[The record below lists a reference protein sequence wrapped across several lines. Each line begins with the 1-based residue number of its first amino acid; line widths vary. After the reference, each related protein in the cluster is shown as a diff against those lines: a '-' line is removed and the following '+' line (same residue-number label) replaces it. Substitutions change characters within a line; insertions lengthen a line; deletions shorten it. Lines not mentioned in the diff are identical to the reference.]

1 MLAIGARSVARQRLG
16 PPAARGDRWRTE
28 RTMSARRDILDW
40 AEAGCIASSDV
51 PTALRVGGALPAP
64 TDWVRFVEQLLLWLG
79 AVLIAAGVG
88 FFVAYNWQ
96 DLGRF
101 EKLALVQGL
110 VVAALT
116 VVGWKGLDGA
126 AGKAALF
133 GATLLVGALLALVG
147 QIYQTG
153 ADTFEL
159 FAAWGLAILP
169 WVLVARFAPLWVL
182 WLAIANLAIVLYY
195 TTFGGLLGV
204 LFGPERL
211 LWVLLAL
218 NTVAL
223 VLWESLAAAGIRWL
237 GGRWAPRLLA
247 LASGGLVT
255 ALAIWH
261 LLDWRGTSGWGVP
274 LWLAWLVV
282 AYLVYRR
289 WRRDLFVL
297 AGGVSSVVLVAA
309 TFLLEHMGLDDYGG
323 FLLVALAVIGL
334 SALGT
339 RWLHAVAAETDE

>member
-1 MLAIGARSVARQRLG
+1 MN
-16 PPAARGDRWRTE
+16 
-28 RTMSARRDILDW
+28 ARRDILEW
-40 AEAGCIASSDV
+40 SERGLVAPQDV
-51 PTALRVGGALPAP
+51 QTALRVGGALPAAA
-64 TDWVRFVEQLLLWLG
+64 DWLRFVEQLLLWLG

-101 EKLALVQGL
+101 EKLALVEGL
-110 VVAALT
+110 VVTALA
-116 VVGWKGLDGA
+116 VVVWKGLDGA

-159 FAAWGLAILP
+159 FAAWGLAIVP
-169 WVLVARFAPLWVL
+169 WALVARFAPLWVL
-182 WLAIANLAIVLYY
+182 WLGIANLAIVLYY
-195 TTFGGLLGV
+195 STFHGLFGL

-211 LWVLLAL
+211 LWVLFAF
-218 NTVAL
+218 NTAAL

-237 GGRWAPRLLA
+237 SGRWAPRLLA
-247 LASGGLVT
+247 LVSGGLAT
-255 ALAIWH
+255 ALAIWD
-261 LLDWRGTSGWGVP
+261 LVDGRTTSGWGVP
-274 LWLAWLVV
+274 LWLVWLGA

-297 AGGVSSVVLVAA
+297 AGGVSSVVVVAA

-323 FLLVALAVIGL
+323 FLVVALMVIAL
-334 SALGT
+334 SAIGT

>member
-1 MLAIGARSVARQRLG
+1 VQKAKSATLLHGRANVLCFGA
-16 PPAARGDRWRTE
+16 
-28 RTMSARRDILDW
+28 MSARRDILEW
-40 AEAGCIASSDV
+40 GEAGCIVPPDV
-51 PTALRVGGALPAP
+51 QSALRVGGALPTAS
-64 TDWVRFVEQLLLWLG
+64 DWQRFVEQILLWVG
-79 AVLIAAGVG
+79 AVLVAAGVG

-110 VVAALT
+110 VVAALA

-133 GATLLVGALLALVG
+133 GAALLVGALLALLG

-169 WVLVARFAPLWVL
+169 WALVARFAPLWVL

-195 TTFGGLLGV
+195 TTFGGLLGL

-211 LWVLLAL
+211 LWVLFAFD
-218 NTVAL
+218 TAAL
-223 VLWESLAAAGIRWL
+223 VLWESLAATGIHWL
-237 GGRWAPRLLA
+237 SGRWAPRLLA
-247 LASGGLVT
+247 LASGGLAT
-255 ALAIWH
+255 ALAIWG
-261 LLDWRGTSGWGVP
+261 LLDWRAASGWGLP
-274 LWLAWLVV
+274 LWLVWLGA
-282 AYLVYRR
+282 AYLVYRH

-334 SALGT
+334 SAVGT
-339 RWLHAVAAETDE
+339 RWLHAVAAQTDE

>member
-1 MLAIGARSVARQRLG
+1 MSV
-16 PPAARGDRWRTE
+16 
-28 RTMSARRDILDW
+28 RRDILDW
-40 AEAGCIASSDV
+40 SERGYIAPNDV
-51 PTALRVGGALPAP
+51 QTALRVGGALPEAA
-64 TDWVRFVEQLLLWLG
+64 DWRGFVEQLLLWLG
-79 AVLIAAGVG
+79 MALVASGVG

-110 VVAALT
+110 VVAALA
-116 VVGWKGLDGA
+116 VVGWKGLDRP
-126 AGKAALF
+126 AGRAALF
-133 GATLLVGALLALVG
+133 GAALLVGALLALVG

-159 FAAWGLAILP
+159 FAAWGLAVLP
-169 WVLVARFAPLWVL
+169 WALVARFAPLWVL
-182 WLAIANLAIVLYY
+182 WLLIANLAIVLYY

-211 LWVLLAL
+211 LWVLFAF
-218 NTVAL
+218 NTAAL

-237 GGRWAPRLLA
+237 SGRWAPRLLA
-247 LASGGLVT
+247 LASGGLAT
-255 ALAIWH
+255 ALAVWS
-261 LLDWRGTSGWGVP
+261 LLDWRATSGWGMP
-274 LWLAWLVV
+274 LWLVWLGV

-297 AGGVSSVVLVAA
+297 AGGVSSVVIVAA

-323 FLLVALAVIGL
+323 FLVVALAVVGL
-334 SALGT
+334 SAVGT
-339 RWLHAVAAETDE
+339 RWLQAVAAEMDQ

>member
-1 MLAIGARSVARQRLG
+1 
-16 PPAARGDRWRTE
+16 
-28 RTMSARRDILDW
+28 MSARRDILEW
-40 AEAGCIASSDV
+40 AEAGHIASPDV
-51 PTALRVGGALPAP
+51 QTALRVGGAIPAP
-64 TDWVRFVEQLLLWLG
+64 ADWQRFVEQLLLWLG
-79 AVLIAAGVG
+79 VVLVAAGVG
-88 FFVAYNWQ
+88 FFVAANWQ

-101 EKLALVQGL
+101 ERLVLVQGL
-110 VVAALT
+110 VVAAL
-116 VVGWKGLDGA
+116 VVVAWQGLDRM

-169 WVLVARFAPLWVL
+169 WVLVARFAPLWVV

-195 TTFGGLLGV
+195 TTFGGVLGL

-211 LWVLLAL
+211 LWVLFAL

-223 VLWESLAAAGIRWL
+223 VVWEPLAAAGIPWL
-237 GGRWAPRLLA
+237 SGRWAPRLLA
-247 LASGGLVT
+247 LASGGLAT
-255 ALAIWH
+255 ALAVWD
-261 LLDWRGTSGWGVP
+261 LLDWRTTSGWGVP
-274 LWLAWLVV
+274 LWAVWLVG
-282 AYLVYRR
+282 AYLAYRH

-309 TFLLEHMGLDDYGG
+309 TFLLDHMGLDDSGG

-334 SALGT
+334 SAVGT
-339 RWLHAVAAETDE
+339 RWLHAVARETDR